1 MSRAWWPAASGLPIV
16 VGGLVLWL
24 LSGADPWNVLAPAT
38 LAGALTDALLINGA
52 LAVIGSSLAG
62 VILARGWSDH
72 LPVLG
77 RLSGLI
83 LAFGLTSAAMSF
95 AFGAPAPGALGTVIA
110 THTAMIAGAL
120 AFGSFGILCGR
131 VFRHPLD
138 AAAVSLGA
146 ACTCTLGILVAGPFA
161 AHAPSRV
168 IDGALLASPLVT
180 IATAARI
187 DILRTDVLYRISPLA
202 HVGTD
207 YVAWP
212 VATAVHVVCT
222 AIFVAAT
229 ARLNRRN
236 PSRSSSQ
243 TEGAVTS

>member
-24 LSGADPWNVLAPAT
+24 LSGADARTALPSPM
-38 LAGALTDALLINGA
+38 LAGALTDALLVNGGV
-52 LAVIGSSLAG
+52 AVIAASLAG
-62 VILARGWSDH
+62 VVLAGGRDTGLRS
-72 LPVLG
+72 LG
-77 RLSGLI
+77 RLSGLVV
-83 LAFGLTSAAMSF
+83 AFAVASGAMSF
-95 AFGAPAPGALGTVIA
+95 AAGAPPPRTVGTVAA
-110 THTAMIAGAL
+110 THLAMIAGAL

-146 ACTCTLGILVAGPFA
+146 ALLCTVGILVAGPVA
-161 AHAPSRV
+161 AYAPPLLV
-168 IDGALLASPLVT
+168 DGALLASPLVT

-202 HVGTD
+202 HVGTE

-212 VATAVHVVCT
+212 LATAVYFVCT
-222 AIFVAAT
+222 AIFVAA
-229 ARLNRRN
+229 AVRVNRR
-236 PSRSSSQ
+236 PSRSSSRN
-243 TEGAVTS
+243 EGAVNS